1 MNMQYA
7 LINNNLVE
15 NVAEAD
21 QAWADSVATDW
32 QAVINITNA
41 NPQPGIGWEYVNG
54 HFVAPVVPPTPITFS
69 WVITRNEFQKRFPL
83 TANGVS
89 TKYDLMTLFLTDTA
103 YAESLGVTGSAIF
116 DLRSLIIT
124 GNNRLGV
131 VSEVD
136 LKDSETINYVNMTT
150 NALFP
155 DVFRLTQD
163 EANMILNTPAPSAN
177 TNVAGSAPNVI
188 F

>member
-1 MNMQYA
+1 MQYA

-21 QAWADSVATDW
+21 QAWADSVASDW
-32 QAVINITNA
+32 QAVVNVTSM
-41 NPQPGIGWEYVNG
+41 NPRPGIGWSYTNG
-54 HFVAPVVPPTPITFS
+54 IFTAPVIPPIPVPDT
-69 WVITRNEFQKRFPL
+69 WVITRNAFQNRFPM

-116 DLRSLIIT
+116 DLRSIIIT

-131 VSEVD
+131 VTNVN
-136 LKDSETINYVNMTT
+136 LQAQETINYVNMTT
-150 NALFP
+150 NVLFP
-155 DVFRLTQD
+155 NVFRLTQA
-163 EANMILNTPAPSAN
+163 EADTILNTPAASNETP
-177 TNVAGSAPNVI
+177 
-188 F
+188 

>member
-1 MNMQYA
+1 MNFA
-7 LINNNLVE
+7 LIKNNLVE

-21 QAWADSVATDW
+21 QAWADAVAPEW
-32 QAVINITNA
+32 QAVVNVTSMT
-41 NPQPGIGWEYVNG
+41 PEPSVGWSYRGGV
-54 HFVAPVVPPTPITFS
+54 FTAPVGPPAPPAPDTWI
-69 WVITRNEFQKRFPL
+69 ITRNAFQNRFPV

-116 DLRSLIIT
+116 DLRSIIIT

-131 VSEVD
+131 VTEVN
-136 LKDSETINYVNMTT
+136 LQSQETINYVNMTT

-155 DVFRLTQD
+155 EAFRLTQE
-163 EANMILNTPAPSAN
+163 EAYMILNTPA
-177 TNVAGSAPNVI
+177 APNEVQ
-188 F
+188 

>member
-1 MNMQYA
+1 MQYA

-21 QAWADSVATDW
+21 QAWADSVAPDW
-32 QAVINITNA
+32 QAVVNVTGM
-41 NPQPGIGWEYVNG
+41 NPEPSVGWSYSDGV
-54 HFVAPVVPPTPITFS
+54 FTAPVIPPRPPAPDTWI
-69 WVITRNEFQKRFPL
+69 ITRNAFQNRFPL

-116 DLRSLIIT
+116 DLRSIIIT

-131 VSEVD
+131 VTEVN
-136 LKDSETINYVNMTT
+136 LQSQETINYVNMTT

-155 DVFRLTQD
+155 DAFRLTTA
-163 EANMILNTPAPSAN
+163 EASAILTTPAAAN
-177 TNVAGSAPNVI
+177 EKP
-188 F
+188 